1 MGPPPLSCAP
11 MAKQQQPARQTT
23 LTLHLDDQTSRR
35 LTELARRSGK
45 SAEDVAMDAIRA
57 HLKEADPSLG
67 TDKPVPPP
75 KGG

>member
-1 MGPPPLSCAP
+1 MPNDP
-11 MAKQQQPARQTT
+11 TT

-35 LTELARRSGK
+35 LAELARRSGK
-45 SAEDVAMDAIRA
+45 SAQDVALDALRE
-57 HLKEADPSLG
+57 HLRHADPSLG

>member
-1 MGPPPLSCAP
+1 
-11 MAKQQQPARQTT
+11 MAKQQQQPARPTT

-35 LTELARRSGK
+35 LSELVRRSNR
-45 SAEDVAMDAIRA
+45 SAEDLATDAIRE
-57 HLKEADPSLG
+57 HLKHADPSLG

>member
-1 MGPPPLSCAP
+1 MSR
-11 MAKQQQPARQTT
+11 MAKQQPARPTT

-45 SAEDVAMDAIRA
+45 STEELAIDAIRA
-57 HLKEADPSLG
+57 HLKDTDPSLG